1 MDWIKLVLSL
11 IGGLGLFL
19 YGMKLMGDGLELA
32 AGSQLR
38 RWLEALTG
46 NRFIGVLVGAAMTAI
61 IQSSS
66 ATTVMVVSF
75 VNAGLMQLSQAAGL
89 IMGANIGTTVTG
101 VLVTLKVSMIAPIA
115 AFIGVAI
122 MMFAKKKKIQS
133 IGQIIAGFG
142 ILFMGMDMMSN
153 AMEPLSEIP
162 EFMNMIQYA
171 RNPFVGVLVG
181 ALLTALIQ
189 SSSALTGVL
198 IALATAGV
206 LDLQTGIFLVFGTNI
221 GTCITAILASLGAN
235 RTAKRAAVVHLLFN
249 IIGTVV
255 FLVIALLP
263 IGFVEWIESLVPNSV
278 AGQIAMTHVV
288 FNIATTILLFPFAKQ
303 LVFLASKIISGEDK
317 KPAEKILKYI
327 DTRILDT
334 PPVAVAQIRKEVER
348 MAALALGNYRLAIQI
363 FLKRQP
369 DLIED
374 ALATEEVI
382 NFLNHEITRFL
393 VKISALNLDYIDNKM
408 IGSLYHVVNDIE
420 RVGDHAENIVEFSQS
435 YIDDEKFFS
444 EAAVAEMASISSKV
458 EKMLAHSIDIFSAGN
473 YVQSDM
479 DDIHTEEK
487 TIDSGIK
494 QYKEN
499 HIKRLEKNTCTQSSG
514 ALFINML
521 NDLERVADHA
531 ENIAYS
537 LRYQL

>member
-11 IGGLGLFL
+11 VGGLGLFL
-19 YGMKLMGDGLELA
+19 YGMKLMSDGLEAA

-46 NRFIGVLVGAAMTAI
+46 NRFIGVLVGAAITAI

-75 VNAGLMQLSQAAGL
+75 VNAGLMQLSQAVGL

-101 VLVTLKVSMIAPIA
+101 ILVTLKVSMIAPVA
-115 AFIGVAI
+115 TFIGIAI
-122 MMFAKKKKIQS
+122 VMFAKKKKLQS

-142 ILFMGMDMMSN
+142 ILFMGMDMMSA
-153 AMEPLSEIP
+153 AMKPLSGSP
-162 EFMNMIQYA
+162 DFMHLIQQA
-171 RNPFVGVLVG
+171 RNPLIGVLVG

-189 SSSALTGVL
+189 SSSAFTGVL
-198 IALATAGV
+198 IALAMAGV
-206 LDLQTGIFLVFGTNI
+206 LDFQTGIFLVFGTNI

-235 RTAKRAAVVHLLFN
+235 RTAKRAATVHLLFN
-249 IIGTVV
+249 AIGTGI

-263 IGFVEWIESLVPNSV
+263 IGFVGWIENLIPNSV
-278 AGQIAMTHVV
+278 AGQIAITHVI
-288 FNIATTILLFPFAKQ
+288 FNIVTTVLLFPFANQ
-303 LVFLASKIISGEDK
+303 LVFLASKIIPGKDK
-317 KPAEKILKYI
+317 ERAERRLEY
-327 DTRILDT
+327 LDSRT
-334 PPVAVAQIRKEVER
+334 FDAPLIAVTQVHKEVER
-348 MAALALGNYRLAIQI
+348 MANMALENYRLASQI

-369 DLIED
+369 ELVED
-374 ALATEEVI
+374 ALVTEEVI

-393 VKISALNLDYIDNKM
+393 VKISALNLDYTSSKLV
-408 IGSLYHVVNDIE
+408 GSLYHVVNDIE
-420 RVGDHAENIVEFSQS
+420 RVGDHAENIVEFSQA
-435 YIDDEKFFS
+435 YIDNEKFFS
-444 EAAVAEMASISSKV
+444 EEAIDELTAISSKV
-458 EKMLAHSIDIFSAGN
+458 EKMLAHAIDIFSAGD
-473 YVQSDM
+473 YVQSEM
-479 DDIHTEEK
+479 DKVRSEEK
-487 TIDSGIK
+487 NIDSEIR

-499 HIKRLEKNTCTQSSG
+499 HIKRLEKDACTQSSG

-531 ENIAYS
+531 ENIALS

>member
-1 MDWIKLVLSL
+1 MDWIMLALSL

-19 YGMKLMGDGLELA
+19 YGMKLMSDGLEAA

-46 NRFIGVLVGAAMTAI
+46 NRFIGVLVGAAITAI

-75 VNAGLMQLSQAAGL
+75 VNAGLMQLSQAVGL
-89 IMGANIGTTVTG
+89 IMGANIGTTITG
-101 VLVTLKVSMIAPIA
+101 VLVTLKVSMIAPLA
-115 AFIGVAI
+115 AFIGIAI
-122 MMFAKKKKIQS
+122 IMFAKKKKVQS

-142 ILFMGMDMMSN
+142 ILFMGMDMMSA
-153 AMEPLSEIP
+153 AMKPLSGSP
-162 EFMNMIQYA
+162 DFMNLIQQA
-171 RNPFVGVLVG
+171 RNPLIGVLVG

-189 SSSALTGVL
+189 SSSAFTGVL
-198 IALATAGV
+198 IALAMAGV
-206 LDLQTGIFLVFGTNI
+206 LDFQTGIFLVFGTNI

-235 RTAKRAAVVHLLFN
+235 RTAKRAAIVHLLFN
-249 IIGTVV
+249 AIGTGI
-255 FLVIALLP
+255 FLFVALLP
-263 IGFVEWIESLVPNSV
+263 IGFVDWIESLVPNSV
-278 AGQIAMTHVV
+278 AGQIAMTHVI
-288 FNIATTILLFPFAKQ
+288 FNIVTTILLFPFANQ
-303 LVFLASKIISGEDK
+303 LVFLASKIIPGEDK
-317 KPAEKILKYI
+317 ERAERRLEYL
-327 DTRILDT
+327 DSRTFDT
-334 PPVAVAQIRKEVER
+334 PLIAVTQVHKEVER
-348 MAALALGNYRLAIQI
+348 MANMALENYRLAAQI

-369 DLIED
+369 ELIED
-374 ALATEEVI
+374 ALSTEEVI

-393 VKISALNLDYIDNKM
+393 VKISALNLDYTSNKM

-420 RVGDHAENIVEFSQS
+420 RVGDHAENIVEFSQA
-435 YIDDEKFFS
+435 YIDNEKFFS
-444 EAAVAEMASISSKV
+444 EEAVVELTTISSRV
-458 EKMLAHSIDIFSAGN
+458 EKMLAHSIDLFSAGD

-479 DDIHTEEK
+479 DKVRSEEK
-487 TIDSGIK
+487 NIDSEIK

-499 HIKRLEKNTCTQSSG
+499 HIKRLEKDTCTQASG

-531 ENIAYS
+531 ENIAFS